1 MKLLHPLSKDSFCRC
16 QHCCS
21 WPVKVG
27 HKYEEAICSF
37 CDEVVEEQVIIYY
50 YKVKEEVEE
59 LLANDEIHVGTGI
72 ECLNRMQGLF
82 HPYDLTFM
90 AAGQIALTDYII
102 DNKLEEAL
110 GIGYVMLEV
119 CGRMARGSVAQVD
132 LVLRMMRLQAELGLK
147 KDMERL
153 AKRGLSDAHSDSELC
168 SKIVQ
173 FRRLLKH
180 TKANKK

>member
-1 MKLLHPLSKDSFCRC
+1 M
-16 QHCCS
+16 
-21 WPVKVG
+21 
-27 HKYEEAICSF
+27 
-37 CDEVVEEQVIIYY
+37 
-50 YKVKEEVEE
+50 EE
-59 LLANDEIHVGTGI
+59 LLGNDEIHVGTGI

-90 AAGQIALTDYII
+90 AAGQTALTDYII
-102 DNKLEEAL
+102 ENKLEEGL

-119 CGRMARGSVAQVD
+119 CGRMARGSVAQVE

-153 AKRGLSDAHSDSELC
+153 AKRGLSDAHSDAELC
-168 SKIVQ
+168 SKIFQ

-180 TKANKK
+180 KQGLR